1 MQLPC
6 VLPRA
11 RRTSIHPAAGRSPS
25 PRPAGTTSSCLL
37 LLVDVQV
44 SHSYDQSGTFPVTL
58 TIQDELGCEDNTVQ
72 VITVRE
78 QFKIPDGFS
87 PNGDGI
93 NDVFEIQGL
102 EGISGASIQIFNRWG
117 GVVFESNNYVP
128 GQFWDAKDN
137 TDGTYFYIFKM
148 PNAKPVSGSV
158 TISR

>member
-1 MQLPC
+1 MILFKHYG
-6 VLPRA
+6 
-11 RRTSIHPAAGRSPS
+11 SIFNFADNSQPGLYPLITWLWEF
-25 PRPAGTTSSCLL
+25 GNGNIDINQNTNY
-37 LLVDVQV
+37 
-44 SHSYDQSGTFPVTL
+44 SYDQSGTFPVTL
-58 TIQDELGCEDNTVQ
+58 TIQDELGCEDKTVQ

-117 GVVFESNNYVP
+117 AVVFESSNYVP
-128 GQFWDAKDN
+128 GQFWDAKNN
-137 TDGTYFYIFKM
+137 TDGTYFYILKM